1 VPTED
6 LLMMMAA
13 AKKPYKWIGK
23 ELESLDPY
31 TGYEKLFRLSASY
44 RGNDFTNKLDIH
56 S

>member
-6 LLMMMAA
+6 LLILTA

-31 TGYEKLFRLSASY
+31 TDYEKIFRLFASY
-44 RGNDFTNKLDIH
+44 GGTT
-56 S
+56 SSTT